1 MRPLLTTVVLRA
13 FDLVTQ
19 MRGNNVP
26 QPGVP
31 ALSPSLVLLAGLG
44 WGVNVPRPGVPALSP
59 SLVLLAGLGWGF
71 DVPRPGVPALMLSF
85 VTLAGTGTPGTV
97 LACFKSNIYVIV

>member
-26 QPGVP
+26 Q
-31 ALSPSLVLLAGLG
+31 
-44 WGVNVPRPGVPALSP
+44 PGVPALSP

-97 LACFKSNIYVIV
+97 LACFKGNIYVIV